1 MYNSLLQSTMR
12 AICGHSLNQ
21 NIGVQNEVLNTVCI
35 EVVMPSLLVLLGHFF
50 ILNYN
55 KCMFQY
61 SLFPF

>member
-1 MYNSLLQSTMR
+1 MR